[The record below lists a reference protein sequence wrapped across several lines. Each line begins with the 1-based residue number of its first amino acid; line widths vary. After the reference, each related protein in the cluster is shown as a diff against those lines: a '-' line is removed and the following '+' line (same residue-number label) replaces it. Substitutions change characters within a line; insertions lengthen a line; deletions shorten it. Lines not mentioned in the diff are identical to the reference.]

1 MNKILSQITDLL
13 KSEYLSLLFR
23 YVVGFYFIYAS
34 LSKVPFPAQF
44 ADNVANY
51 RLMPYW
57 TINSIA
63 VILPWLEMVSGLFL
77 ILGLRTR
84 AAASLIVL
92 LLISFNIMIGINVV
106 RGSPITCGCT
116 DTVGEPVSW
125 WKITKN
131 TGWLLITL
139 HVFFFDRLLLLRM
152 GGMFRK
158 RLRRA

>member
-1 MNKILSQITDLL
+1 VNKTLSQITDLL

-23 YVVGFYFIYAS
+23 YGVGVYFIYAS
-34 LSKVPFPAQF
+34 MSKFPLPAQF
-44 ADNVANY
+44 AENVANF
-51 RLMPYW
+51 RIVPYW
-57 TINSIA
+57 TVNFIA
-63 VILPWLEMVSGLFL
+63 VLLPWAEMVGGLFL

-84 AAASLIVL
+84 AAASILAL
-92 LLISFNIMIGINVV
+92 LLVVFTIGVAINVV

-125 WKITKN
+125 WKVTKN
-131 TGWLLITL
+131 TGVILLTL

>member
-1 MNKILSQITDLL
+1 M

-23 YVVGFYFIYAS
+23 YFVGGYFIYAS
-34 LSKVPFPAQF
+34 MSKFPLPAQF
-44 ADNVANY
+44 AENVANF
-51 RLMPYW
+51 RIMPYW
-57 TINSIA
+57 TINFIA
-63 VILPWLEMVSGLFL
+63 VMLPWAEMVGGLFL

-125 WKITKN
+125 WKVTKN
-131 TGWLLITL
+131 TGVVLLTL